1 VYKRYLT
8 GRPTVD
14 DVERA
19 SRGDRTKAMGVVER
33 EAPYRLNRAD
43 REAWE
48 RAKRRGGH
56 GHGDGTG
63 GGGFLEIQTK
73 QTNALAPHRHPLV
86 NTHRLYCDAKTAPF
100 VLVEQDRDAGRDE
113 IVVDLSTLRV
123 ERDGAIRARLL
134 EVADEIGRRSSG
146 GGGGVLSARDE
157 CEDLGEPLDAQTR
170 YVRGL
175 QSDIA
180 LDANDAEPDAPRGS
194 RPDASGVGPSSAPPT
209 ADEIAAAT
217 AAVEEA
223 AGVVRALKDAGATNA
238 DDAVMAGVATLLERK
253 ALLAALDAA
262 VSAATPEAKEA
273 ALKAEREALERAEE
287 EARRTIAELPIHALP
302 ERYLRFAC
310 ADRPTA
316 KTLAKALAEEPV
328 MALVDEA
335 SDDAEDASTNADD
348 AESESRV
355 RVAIEL

>member
-1 VYKRYLT
+1 
-8 GRPTVD
+8 
-14 DVERA
+14 
-19 SRGDRTKAMGVVER
+19 
-33 EAPYRLNRAD
+33 
-43 REAWE
+43 
-48 RAKRRGGH
+48 
-56 GHGDGTG
+56 
-63 GGGFLEIQTK
+63 
-73 QTNALAPHRHPLV
+73 
-86 NTHRLYCDAKTAPF
+86 
-100 VLVEQDRDAGRDE
+100 
-113 IVVDLSTLRV
+113 
-123 ERDGAIRARLL
+123 
-134 EVADEIGRRSSG
+134 
-146 GGGGVLSARDE
+146 
-157 CEDLGEPLDAQTR
+157 
-170 YVRGL
+170 
-175 QSDIA
+175 
-180 LDANDAEPDAPRGS
+180 
-194 RPDASGVGPSSAPPT
+194 
-209 ADEIAAAT
+209 
-217 AAVEEA
+217 
-223 AGVVRALKDAGATNA
+223 
-238 DDAVMAGVATLLERK
+238 VATLLERK